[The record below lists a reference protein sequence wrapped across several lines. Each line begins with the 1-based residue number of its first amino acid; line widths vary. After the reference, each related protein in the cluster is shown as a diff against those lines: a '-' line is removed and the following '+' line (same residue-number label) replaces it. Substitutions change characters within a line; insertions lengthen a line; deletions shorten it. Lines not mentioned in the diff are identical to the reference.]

1 MSATTPQ
8 GWQLIK
14 LRDIATL
21 KTGPFGSALHKSD
34 YTIGGMPLINPTHIK
49 NGKLAPSTEV
59 SVSPEI
65 AERLSDYRLKKG
77 DIVMGRRG
85 EMGRCAVVLEH
96 AQDWLCGT
104 GSVVVKSTFA
114 AHPNYL
120 QRFLT
125 APATVAALIGD
136 SVGSTMI
143 NLNQGVLLGLD
154 IPLAPLP
161 EQKRIAEKLDSVL
174 ARVDACRDRLD
185 RLPALLK
192 RFRQS
197 ILAAATS
204 GRLTEDWR
212 YPENADEWRNTD
224 IQSVAKVGTGS
235 TPLRSTANFY
245 AESGTPWVTSAAT
258 SKEVVRDAE
267 QFVTNDAIVAHRLK
281 TYPVGTLL
289 VAMYGEGK
297 TRGQVTELGIPA
309 TINQACAAVV
319 VDETLALKAFVKFAL
334 QANYLAMRE
343 LAEGGN
349 QPNLNLSKIKEFPLA
364 LPPLPE
370 QTEIVRRVE
379 ILFAFADRLEAR
391 LAAARKQVGQLT
403 PAVLAKAFRGELV
416 AQDPADEPAAELL
429 KRLAAQRAAAPKA
442 KRGRSPA

>member
-1 MSATTPQ
+1 MSGQPY
-8 GWQLIK
+8 GWAETSLGDVTNDCLQKVPAEDEAFLYV
-14 LRDIATL
+14 DIASVDRE
-21 KTGPFGSALHKSD
+21 KK
-34 YTIGGMPLINPTHIK
+34 LISSPQELL
-49 NGKLAPSTEV
+49 GKDAPSRARKL
-59 SVSPEI
+59 I
-65 AERLSDYRLKKG
+65 RKG
-77 DIVMGRRG
+77 D
-85 EMGRCAVVLEH
+85 VLVSM
-96 AQDWLCGT
+96 T
-104 GSVVVKSTFA
+104 R
-114 AHPNYL
+114 P
-120 QRFLT
+120 
-125 APATVAALIGD
+125 
-136 SVGSTMI
+136 
-143 NLNQGVLLGLD
+143 NLNAVAIVPEELAGHIASTGFDVLRAAEIDPRWVFYTVRSTRFIERMGELVQGALYPAIRGKDIRSYD

-161 EQKRIAEKLDSVL
+161 EQKRIADKLDSVL

-212 YPENADEWRNTD
+212 YPKNADEWRNTD

-258 SKEVVRDAE
+258 SQEVVRDAE

-370 QTEIVRRVE
+370 QAEIVHRVE
-379 ILFAFADRLEAR
+379 LLFAFADRLEAR

-403 PAVLAKAFRGELV
+403 PALLAKAFRGELV

-429 KRLAAQRAAAPKA
+429 KRLAAQRAAAPKV